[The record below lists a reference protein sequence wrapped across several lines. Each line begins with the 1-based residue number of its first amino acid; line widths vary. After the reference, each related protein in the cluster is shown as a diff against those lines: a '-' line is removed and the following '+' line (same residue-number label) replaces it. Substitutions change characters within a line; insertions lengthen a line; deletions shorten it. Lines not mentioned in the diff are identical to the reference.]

1 MRELNSTEKIAAIVS
16 LCLIVSCVVLK
27 ISVAR
32 LPAQKSFEP
41 ERFSTGGPMPGIPR
55 VVLWAWERPER
66 LDFID
71 PRKVAVA
78 FLAKTLYLR
87 GDSVIIRPR
96 LQPLSVPPGTAL
108 IAVVRIESDR
118 FRLPRLS
125 SDQLTQTVAALAEA
139 SRAPGINALQIDF
152 DAKMSERSF
161 YRSLILDLRR
171 RIPPSTALSIT
182 ALASWCADD
191 DWLQG
196 LPIDEA
202 VPMLFRLGVNQSQIS
217 SYLGEG
223 AAFRTSVCRDSSGVS
238 TDEPL
243 PQSLPPSVRRIYV
256 FNPRAWSQTAAQSVM
271 ERYEYVQTDP

>member
-1 MRELNSTEKIAAIVS
+1 
-16 LCLIVSCVVLK
+16 
-27 ISVAR
+27 
-32 LPAQKSFEP
+32 
-41 ERFSTGGPMPGIPR
+41 MPGFPHI
-55 VVLWAWERPER
+55 VLWAWERPER

-87 GDSVIIRPR
+87 GDRVIVRPR

-108 IAVVRIESDR
+108 VAVVRIESDR

-125 SDQLTQTVAALAEA
+125 SDQLTQTAAALADEA
-139 SRAPGINALQIDF
+139 RAPGINAIQIDF
-152 DAKMSERSF
+152 DAKSSERSF
-161 YRSLILDLRR
+161 YRDLIFDLRR
-171 RIPPSTALSIT
+171 RMPPSVALSIT

-202 VPMLFRLGVNQSQIS
+202 VPMLFRLGINQSQIS

-223 AAFRTSVCRDSSGVS
+223 AAFRTSVCRYSSGIS

-243 PQSLPPSVRRIYV
+243 PQPLPPSVRRIYV

-271 ERYEYVQTDP
+271 ERYEYVQPDP